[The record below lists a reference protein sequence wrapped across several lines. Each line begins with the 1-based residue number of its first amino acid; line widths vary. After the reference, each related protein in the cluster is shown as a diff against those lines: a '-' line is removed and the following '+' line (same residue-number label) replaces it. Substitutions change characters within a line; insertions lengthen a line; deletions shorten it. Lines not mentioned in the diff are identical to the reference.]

1 MQNVALITGAS
12 SGIGQA
18 LARIHARNGGDLVLL
33 ARRKSRLDAL
43 SDELRS
49 EYGIEA
55 LTREVDLSQ
64 TDQVDLAYAELRQK
78 GIAVDV
84 LINNAGFGGVGLF
97 AQQPVGLIH
106 QMLDVNCTAL
116 MRLTRLVL
124 PSMLDRGQG
133 RVLNIASTGAFLPGP
148 DQAVYYAAKA
158 FVRSFSL
165 ALSLECAGTG
175 VSVTTGSPGP
185 TLTEFGNVSGMEG
198 CRVYKHAKKPDW
210 VAERL
215 YRAMI
220 RKKREVI
227 TDPWMALQIRLLIP
241 FIPMGLLLRMSRWF
255 QQKPGR

>member
-18 LARIHARNGGDLVLL
+18 LARIHARNGGDLVLF
-33 ARRKSRLDAL
+33 ARRKPRLDTLA
-43 SDELRS
+43 DELRS
-49 EYGIEA
+49 KYGIDV
-55 LTREVDLSQ
+55 LTREVDLSR

-78 GIAVDV
+78 GIAVDI

-97 AQQPVGLIH
+97 AQQPVGWMH

-116 MRLTRLVL
+116 MHLTRLVL
-124 PSMLDRGQG
+124 PSMQDRGQG
-133 RVLNIASTGAFLPGP
+133 RILNIASTAAYLPGP

-165 ALSLECAGTG
+165 ALSLECEGTG
-175 VSVTTGSPGP
+175 VSVTVGSPGP
-185 TLTEFGNVSGMEG
+185 TLTEFGTISGMEG

-210 VAERL
+210 VADRL

-220 RKKREVI
+220 RNKREVI
-227 TDPWMALQIRLLIP
+227 TDPWMALQIRLLLP
-241 FIPMGLLLRMSRWF
+241 FLPIGMILRMSRWF
-255 QQKPGR
+255 QQKPPS